1 MFISRISI
9 EHIVPPSLCG
19 MIKSLGKIEL
29 GGNFLFLLF
38 LKIMALPLCLEDDE
52 I

>member
-9 EHIVPPSLCG
+9 EHIAPPGLCG
-19 MIKSLGKIEL
+19 MNISLGKIEL
-29 GGNFLFLLF
+29 GGNFLVFLF